1 MSWLLFEA
9 LAPLLIYPDGDLALR
24 AAYFRERLD
33 SDEPDG
39 AEPDL
44 AALVEESLRFL
55 ETQPQHLLE
64 ELYTR
69 TFDLNPISTLE
80 IGWHL
85 YGEQYERGRFLVR
98 AREMLCRV
106 EVEEDGELPDF
117 LPSLL
122 RALPRLSH
130 DEAIDLGAYLL
141 PAVSVM
147 CDALADKDK
156 GNPYHAILEA
166 VRQALAARVPDDAVA
181 SVEARRRLQPR
192 SPKENLVEIG
202 GSRKEREP

>member
-1 MSWLLFEA
+1 MSWHLFEA
-9 LAPLLIYPDGDLALR
+9 LAPLLVYPDDDLAAR
-24 AAYFRERLD
+24 AAYCRERLAT
-33 SDEPDG
+33 DEPPL
-39 AEPDL
+39 AEL
-44 AALVEESLRFL
+44 TESSLTFL
-55 ETQPQHLLE
+55 ETQERHRLE

-98 AREMLCRV
+98 AREMLSRV
-106 EVEEDGELPDF
+106 EVEEGGELPDF

-122 RALPRLSH
+122 RALPRLGH

-141 PAVSVM
+141 PAVGVM

-156 GNPYHAILEA
+156 DNPYHAILTA
-166 VRQALAARVPDDAVA
+166 VRQALATRVPEDAVA

-192 SPKENLVEIG
+192 SPKQNLVEIG
-202 GSRKEREP
+202 AVRKGPEP